1 MPGNTTK
8 ASLSHHQSFD
18 IERSIDDV
26 VSQADSASKCYDDD
40 GRLKRTGI
48 SFIQAS
54 FSFT

>member
-48 SFIQAS
+48 RFIQAS